1 MSHEHHVKKRGE
13 PVSCPFCGEA
23 LPRPLPMADA
33 SGGRLERA
41 GARCGCG
48 ALCLLDASG
57 REGGEVLLDG
67 LALLCGGDL
76 EEAMAL
82 QSGIDYE
89 LQSRL
94 YDARVHRLEVAPAR
108 RSGYGLAK
116 LWFLR
121 RLATWHLP
129 AGGGPATE

>member
-1 MSHEHHVKKRGE
+1 MSQEHHIKKRGE
-13 PVSCPFCGEA
+13 PVSCPFCGKA
-23 LPRPLPMADA
+23 LPRPMPMADA
-33 SGGRLERA
+33 AGAPLELS
-41 GARCGCG
+41 GARCDCG

-57 REGGEVLLDG
+57 REGGEILLDG
-67 LALLCGGDL
+67 LSLLCGGDL
-76 EEAMAL
+76 DEAMAL

-94 YDARVHRLEVAPAR
+94 YDARSHRLEGAPLR
-108 RSGYGLAK
+108 RSGYGMAK

-129 AGGGPATE
+129 AAGGPARD